1 MHGDKCLV
9 RRYERAGVHD
19 ASYDIVQIENS
30 NNAWYLHPRSA
41 YHVKMLLPTV
51 ANETKIPEI
60 DTERTIKKK
69 QNNKKTLCEQ
79 MSEQQWKLW

>member
-1 MHGDKCLV
+1 MRDISI
-9 RRYERAGVHD
+9 RGVHTT
-19 ASYDIVQIENS
+19 SRQ
-30 NNAWYLHPRSA
+30 
-41 YHVKMLLPTV
+41 MLLPTV